1 MVAETK
7 RKDDTAKHPYVC
19 LSVYFEL
26 HVFIN
31 HFRRSIHHCRKL
43 FKLVMHLVY
52 IRICADRILRVQCF
66 CCCWSKITKFKQ
78 FVVEQYVFNL
88 DVSVRNA
95 KRMHMRQTLAHID
108 KNVDNLGLSQLAIVL
123 LQQVKQRAATAQL
136 RQDVHAIR
144 FSVMRH
150 VFEFHNVLVSIHSFP
165 DFYLVLD
172 QGNKAFVLNHY
183 LFKREFFTTHY
194 ISCSVHVCESSFP
207 E

>member
-1 MVAETK
+1 
-7 RKDDTAKHPYVC
+7 
-19 LSVYFEL
+19 
-26 HVFIN
+26 
-31 HFRRSIHHCRKL
+31 
-43 FKLVMHLVY
+43 
-52 IRICADRILRVQCF
+52 
-66 CCCWSKITKFKQ
+66 
-78 FVVEQYVFNL
+78 VEQYVFNL

-95 KRMHMRQTLAHID
+95 KRMHMQQTLAHID

-123 LQQVKQRAATAQL
+123 LQQVKQRAASAQL

-150 VFEFHNVLVSIHSFP
+150 VFEFYDVLVSIYSFP

-194 ISCSVHVCESSFP
+194 ISCSVDECETSFTEELADFELSVANIYDLDLFGFFELGLKTASNRSSYASN
-207 E
+207 ESA